1 MSEPSQLLQLNLLMS
16 RGFLISGT
24 VAVTKMGD
32 DLDQIDDLGDIC
44 DILRSLNISTKGL
57 NEREMKAELRHYLEE
72 SATKR
77 VCEVSILI
85 FSDHRSMKQI
95 T

>member
-1 MSEPSQLLQLNLLMS
+1 MHLVS
-16 RGFLISGT
+16 RGFLISDT
-24 VAVTKMGD
+24 VVVTMIGD

-44 DILRSLNISTKGL
+44 DILRSLNIPTKGL
-57 NEREMKAELRHYLEE
+57 NEREMKAKLSHYLDE

-77 VCEVSILI
+77 VCEVSTLF

>member
-1 MSEPSQLLQLNLLMS
+1 MHLVS
-16 RGFLISGT
+16 RGFLISDT
-24 VAVTKMGD
+24 VVVTKIGD

-44 DILRSLNISTKGL
+44 DILRSLNIPTKGL
-57 NEREMKAELRHYLEE
+57 NEREMKAKLRHYLEE